1 MKRKLLLTAILGTVL
16 FSCSKIP
23 TTTQEQ
29 YREGIKAAYQQDW
42 GKAEELLKKALNGEL
57 SPEQQEKAKILLADA
72 YFNDEDFENAA
83 LNYEEFLEL
92 YPASPYAKDATFR
105 LGVCYLNLIKGPQ
118 WDQTFTK
125 RAINAFERFVK
136 LYPND
141 PRVPKAKEYIKIA
154 RKILAEHNIY
164 IGGTYDMIRK
174 FTASIQRY
182 KLVKEK
188 FPDVEAPD
196 RVKYLLGRAY
206 YFTYLQV
213 DDEIS
218 RLKDNLEKE
227 KERLHS
233 KDPDE
238 RRVAKN
244 RIKLIKSDIKKWK
257 EIAKKNHAIGEKILK
272 EVAQKY
278 PNSPYGIKA
287 REILSG
293 EKILDVESVTNPIKH
308 SIWWKI
314 KETF

>member
-1 MKRKLLLTAILGTVL
+1 MRKTLLLVTALGTVL

-42 GKAEELLKKALNGEL
+42 GRAEELLKKALNGEL
-57 SPEQQEKAKILLADA
+57 SPQQQEKAKLFLADA
-72 YFNDEDFENAA
+72 YFNDGDFENAA

-92 YPASPYAKDATFR
+92 YPASPYAKDALFR

-118 WDQTFTK
+118 WDQTFTH
-125 RAINAFERFVK
+125 RAISAFQKFIK

-141 PRVPKAKEYIKIA
+141 PRVPKAKEYIKLA

-164 IGGTYDMIRK
+164 IGGTYDMLRK

-188 FPDVEAPD
+188 YSDVEAPD
-196 RVKYLLGRAY
+196 RLNYLLGRAY
-206 YFTYLQV
+206 YFTYIQAN
-213 DDEIS
+213 DEIS
-218 RLKDNLEKE
+218 RLKDKLEQE
-227 KERLHS
+227 EERLHS
-233 KDPDE
+233 SDPDE
-238 RRVAKN
+238 RRVAKY
-244 RIKLIKSDIKKWK
+244 RIKLIKSDIEKWK
-257 EIAKKNHAIGEKILK
+257 ETAKKNHVIGEKILK
-272 EVAQKY
+272 EVAEKY

-287 REILSG
+287 RKILLG
-293 EKILDVESVTNPIKH
+293 EKILNVEPVINPIKH